1 MYELPIVTLETP
13 LYVFRAELYRK
24 GPKDFE
30 ASGFPSC
37 ILNNTHFF
45 EISHRNKNFLRC
57 QDKWGHSAGTF
68 ICAKC
73 QNYNVCM

>member
-13 LYVFRAELYRK
+13 RYVFRAELYRK

-45 EISHRNKNFLRC
+45 WNKSQKSKNFTMSR
-57 QDKWGHSAGTF
+57 KVGTF
-68 ICAKC
+68 SRDVYMC
-73 QNYNVCM
+73 QVSELQRM